1 MSRKIISSILALCV
15 VLTAMAGLFV
25 IPVGAATTVTDWSA
39 AEITLNN
46 ADDLK
51 GFISELTG
59 GRNFAGQTIKMAND
73 IDLNPGWDA
82 STKKAPT
89 VTEDNPSPYTWTLH
103 SSSFNGTFD
112 GQNHTIS
119 GIYGTQTWAK
129 HDQSLFGSASVIAGA
144 ATQPTTTLKNVKFDN
159 SYVYICSRRSGALI
173 KTGYDTGAAPLLL
186 ENIENNM
193 TVNINYTDSPPAGVF
208 VGYVGKT
215 TVNINNCVFNGSVTS
230 SGCTGG
236 VSVFVGYKS
245 GSGTVNITNCFTAG
259 SVDGIVSYFA
269 KEAVTYNNCYYAS
282 TATNTS
288 TVPAG
293 VTKVGSMVE
302 SDIVLSDAA
311 DVMAFAG
318 LLSKGFED
326 FSGMTVK
333 LGGDVDLNPGWTA
346 PAGVVETWN
355 GSAATNHWPLIK
367 AKTGFAGTFD
377 GQGHTISGLHYAGFA
392 AGSTGNNYGI
402 FGNLTAGKSATIK
415 NVTFE
420 NSYALFR
427 SWQSTGLYG
436 AVSGALTIE
445 NVNNGINFNT
455 YNDGSDYVSGM
466 VGIVNSGAVVNIYNS
481 TVSGTLS
488 GVSSNG
494 AANAGGF
501 IGQSGGA
508 VNMSGCEFSGNIK
521 TTYTGKNVAGMVCY
535 VAAGSVNIDGSL
547 VTGKVEGVTAA
558 AGFVA
563 YVAAGATAGI
573 TNSAMY
579 GTVTQATGVCSGFID
594 DNRGTATIKNVIA
607 GGILTTNSNGNA
619 AYVSRNP
626 QGTVTRENVIVIR
639 EDGKNVGSGSQ
650 TNAIIKTSAE
660 MTGVGAQ
667 AVISEMTAFAATT
680 TGYPVL
686 KSFVEEY
693 TPAADDSAITD
704 YIGFQTSKKADGKFN
719 LRLVGSLDKDDI
731 ENYTNVGFKV
741 VAFFE
746 NGDAVMAK
754 DCALYAVYD
763 SIATSYGT
771 SNLSETGKYL
781 FVQECIN
788 LPTAYG
794 DITFEVTTYATDA
807 DGETM
812 ALTYRFVV
820 DVDAIPAA

>member
-82 STKKAPT
+82 STKEAP
-89 VTEDNPSPYTWTLH
+89 SGGYTWPNIST
-103 SSSFNGTFD
+103 SFNGTFD
-112 GQNHTIS
+112 GQNHTIK
-119 GIYGTQTWAK
+119 GVY
-129 HDQSLFGSASVIAGA
+129 SVISTTDDTGIFGKTVA
-144 ATQPTTTLKNVKFDN
+144 AKDSDGNVLTTTIANLSIEN
-159 SYVYICSRRSGALI
+159 SYVKLQKWRNGALI
-173 KTGYDTGAAPLLL
+173 SMAYTNNKAKLVIDNVDNGIIVDSVMGGARVYGA
-186 ENIENNM
+186 
-193 TVNINYTDSPPAGVF
+193 F
-208 VGYVGKT
+208 VGNVRDRA
-215 TVNINNCVFNGSVTS
+215 SVTITNSVFTGTITNNQNVKNISGFVGGSNTSVTLTNCAFLGNSDANGTYFYGS
-230 SGCTGG
+230 SGTSAP
-236 VSVFVGYKS
+236 VY
-245 GSGTVNITNCFTAG
+245 T
-259 SVDGIVSYFA
+259 
-269 KEAVTYNNCYYAS
+269 NCYYAACADITGF
-282 TATNTS
+282 TAPS
-288 TVPAG
+288 G
-293 VTKVGSMVE
+293 VTKVGSMDG
-302 SDIVLSDAA
+302 SDILLSDSA

-494 AANAGGF
+494 TANAGGF
-501 IGQSGGA
+501 IGETSGA

-521 TTYTGKNVAGMVCY
+521 TTYTGKNVAGMVGY
-535 VAAGSVNIDGSL
+535 VKAGSVKIDGSL
-547 VTGKVEGVTAA
+547 VTGRVEGVSTA
-558 AGFVA
+558 AGFIAFVA
-563 YVAAGATAGI
+563 SGAAAEI

-579 GTVTQATGVCSGFID
+579 GTVTQNTGICSGFID

-607 GGILTTNSNGNA
+607 GGCLSVNSNGNA

-626 QGTVTRENVIVIR
+626 SGTVTRENVIVIK
-639 EDGKNVGSGSQ
+639 EEGKNVGSGSQ
-650 TNAIIKTSAE
+650 TNAIVKTSAE

-754 DCALYAVYD
+754 DCAHYAVYD

-820 DVDAIPAA
+820 DVEAIPAE